1 MLPSVQA
8 GNLLCCN
15 DYGMVDRDAG
25 DSEGGE
31 DQSETDE
38 MGARDSPRR
47 GDWLLGTIW
56 AYKCIGG
63 RPY

>member
-1 MLPSVQA
+1 
-8 GNLLCCN
+8 
-15 DYGMVDRDAG
+15 MVDGDAG

-38 MGARDSPRR
+38 MVARDSPRR

-56 AYKCIGG
+56 TYK
-63 RPY
+63 